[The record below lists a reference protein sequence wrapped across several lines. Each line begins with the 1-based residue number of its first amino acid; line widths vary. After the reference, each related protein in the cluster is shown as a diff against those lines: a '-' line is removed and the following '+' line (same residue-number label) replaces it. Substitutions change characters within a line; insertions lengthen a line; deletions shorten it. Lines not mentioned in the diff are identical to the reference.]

1 MCDKSAVN
9 NSVGADI
16 LRKSRYV
23 LCVNLPCRIVQV
35 KCIVFVKK
43 IHVCFPEG
51 VDRSDVFPVS
61 LIFVSA
67 ELLLV
72 IEKRRDNVFS
82 EIVAGIR
89 VLHIGKKRFAKQFPV
104 EDIDTHGSKIALRVF
119 RLLFKFY
126 DASCFIGVHDTES
139 ARFFHRNFNDCDCRV
154 GFTLFVECE
163 HPCIVHFVNM
173 VAGEN
178 KKIFRRIRVDKVYV
192 L

>member
-1 MCDKSAVN
+1 M
-9 NSVGADI
+9 
-16 LRKSRYV
+16 
-23 LCVNLPCRIVQV
+23 
-35 KCIVFVKK
+35 
-43 IHVCFPEG
+43 
-51 VDRSDVFPVS
+51 
-61 LIFVSA
+61 
-67 ELLLV
+67 
-72 IEKRRDNVFS
+72 
-82 EIVAGIR
+82 AGIR